1 MLWVKVRK
9 PWGKERDPR
18 GTSGDR
24 RETGVERVGERG
36 PLKES
41 KVGVTWQGRAEGKP
55 KTSGEIVGR
64 GALCGSQGGGRHQ
77 G

>member
-1 MLWVKVRK
+1 M
-9 PWGKERDPR
+9 
-18 GTSGDR
+18 
-24 RETGVERVGERG
+24 ERVGERG

-41 KVGVTWQGRAEGKP
+41 KFGVIWQGRAEGKP

-64 GALCGSQGGGRHQ
+64 GTLCRSRGGGRHQ